1 MSDLFVD
8 NIKHQS
14 SQGSGTITIGT
25 SGETVSLGTTAGG
38 EISAAPAF
46 YAYPTADQ
54 TISSATW
61 TKVTLNTELYDTD
74 NAFDSTTNSR
84 FTVPTGKAGK
94 YFFSSNVIIDNLNDG
109 NVVDGRIYINGSPI
123 TRSYFRS
130 MVSANSNAVFAPIN
144 YVTNLNAGD
153 YVEYYARHS
162 RGADRDALAAY
173 TYFAGFR
180 LIGV

>member
-1 MSDLFVD
+1 MGTLFVD

-14 SQGSGTITIGT
+14 SQGSGTITLGA

-46 YAYPTADQ
+46 YAYPSTDQ
-54 TISSATW
+54 TISNNTW
-61 TKVTLNTELYDTD
+61 TKITLNTELYDTD

-94 YFFSSNVIIDNLNDG
+94 YFFSSNLIIDNMNDVK
-109 NVVDGRIYINGSPI
+109 VVDARIYINGSGI
-123 TRSYFRS
+123 NRTYARENLSGDS
-130 MVSANSNAVFAPIN
+130 QAGMVSVN
-144 YVTNLNAGD
+144 YVTSLNAGD
-153 YVEYYARHS
+153 YVEFYGRHT

-173 TYFAGFR
+173 IFFAGFR

>member
-46 YAYPTADQ
+46 LATLSGNQ
-54 TISSATW
+54 SIGQNTW
-61 TKVTLNTELYDTD
+61 TKIQCNSESLGFDTD
-74 NAFDSTTNSR
+74 NAYDKDTNYR
-84 FTVPTGKAGK
+84 FTVPTGKGGK
-94 YFFSSNVIIDNLNDG
+94 YLFQTGITMNNQFAYAESALYV
-109 NVVDGRIYINGSPI
+109 NGSEAYRGTSI
-123 TRSYFRS
+123 REDTSTL
-130 MVSANSNAVFAPIN
+130 NSSFLIDLDAS
-144 YVTNLNAGD
+144 D
-153 YVEYYARHS
+153 YVEVYCKQNQLSQNIEGSSSLR
-162 RGADRDALAAY
+162 R
-173 TYFAGFR
+173 TYFSGHR